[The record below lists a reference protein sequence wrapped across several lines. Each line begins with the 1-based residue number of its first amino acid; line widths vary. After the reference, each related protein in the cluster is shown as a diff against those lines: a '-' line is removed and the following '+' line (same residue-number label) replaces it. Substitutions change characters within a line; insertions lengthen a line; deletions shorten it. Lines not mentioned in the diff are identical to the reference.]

1 MFSNKINL
9 VPRTGL
15 EPVSLTAADFKSA
28 VYTSSTT
35 RAGGGL
41 SHGCLPAH
49 SMFSSHSDSQDENS
63 PIRFRETFGSI
74 DIWPGACFFETCRT
88 ISGNTTP

>member
-1 MFSNKINL
+1 MDRNELL

-41 SHGCLPAH
+41 SHRWMLAH
-49 SMFSSHSDSQDENS
+49 SVRFEAVRASS
-63 PIRFRETFGSI
+63 GST
-74 DIWPGACFFETCRT
+74 AL
-88 ISGNTTP
+88 